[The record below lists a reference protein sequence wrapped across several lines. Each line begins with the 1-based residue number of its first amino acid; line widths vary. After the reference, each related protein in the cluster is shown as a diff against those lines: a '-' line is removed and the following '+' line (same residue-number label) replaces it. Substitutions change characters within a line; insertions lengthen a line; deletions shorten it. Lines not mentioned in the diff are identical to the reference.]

1 MSYGRRGS
9 SLLIDIER
17 LDKITNLNDPL
28 EDYYIEQDVYSDEEV
43 QESDPVRE
51 FRDAARQFYVADVIH
66 EYVYDDHIFRLASAC
81 PKSKEVSN

>member
-43 QESDPVRE
+43 QESDPERE
-51 FRDAARQFYVADVIH
+51 FRDAAR
-66 EYVYDDHIFRLASAC
+66 
-81 PKSKEVSN
+81 